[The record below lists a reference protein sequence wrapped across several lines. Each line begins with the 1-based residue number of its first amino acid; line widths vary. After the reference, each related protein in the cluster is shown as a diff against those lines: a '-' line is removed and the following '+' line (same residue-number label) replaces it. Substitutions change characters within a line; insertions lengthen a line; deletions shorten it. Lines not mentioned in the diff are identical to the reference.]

1 MRNKKPCLRPLTLLR
16 WLAMIYSVVAT
27 GAAAAHLPWDIE
39 SDVAWY
45 QRLASDK
52 PAAFSVFP
60 AALNSARQTNSFRII
75 ADEVKTATAL
85 SESWVVLGEIN
96 INAGDSVLCFISGE
110 GSLLKKGHLNGRP
123 LVGRRAIAAGQ
134 YDLLTGHI
142 FREAGA
148 ADVILA
154 DGLVDGTLYYI
165 TAWHGGRLKRMA
177 AYQPFS
183 ATNAPLKETIALL
196 KRIGC

>member
-1 MRNKKPCLRPLTLLR
+1 M
-16 WLAMIYSVVAT
+16 AAT
-27 GAAAAHLPWDIE
+27 GAAAAHLPWNIE
-39 SDVAWY
+39 SEVAWY

-60 AALNSARQTNSFRII
+60 AALNSAMHTKNFRVI
-75 ADEVKTATAL
+75 ADEVKNATAL
-85 SESWVVLGEIN
+85 SESWIVLGEIN
-96 INAGDSVLCFISGE
+96 INAGNSALCFISGE
-110 GSLLKKGHLNGRP
+110 GSLLKKGHPDGRP
-123 LVGRRAIAAGQ
+123 QVGRRAIAAGQ

-142 FREAGA
+142 FRKERA
-148 ADVILA
+148 ADVVLA

-183 ATNAPLKETIALL
+183 ATNAPLKETIGLL